1 MRELG
6 ERGRGEGVRELGER
20 GREKGE
26 EDEESEKE
34 RGGKGEG
41 CQQFKSNSCDFEKCM
56 QHKYSRALHE
66 LTTSAR

>member
-20 GREKGE
+20 GR
-26 EDEESEKE
+26 
-34 RGGKGEG
+34 GKGEG

-56 QHKYSRALHE
+56 QNKYSRALHE

>member
-20 GREKGE
+20 GR
-26 EDEESEKE
+26 
-34 RGGKGEG
+34 GKGEG

-56 QHKYSRALHE
+56 QNKYSRALHE
-66 LTTSAR
+66 LTSSAR